1 MLPIYWALVDVTASK
16 NSLEIFCDALLT
28 VIESMPCC
36 SYFGLSLID
45 ENFHYIMNW
54 KDDKFIKVR
63 CDEADHADIS
73 DFLLYEDALLSLVGG
88 IARQAASQK
97 VESLESIA
105 GSSGEE
111 YSGSKAHFGE
121 AVKSIMRFMATGESA
136 SAEQGLHTHAYGRLL
151 GTRIGAYLSGV
162 PHKGVG
168 SVLPKEATQKM
179 DNHGMEAAFYLD
191 PIQPDFLMPNFYV
204 NRDGTRIEKLTEGK
218 ESDDGLESKDADDIV
233 ADDEVVDFYISAGA
247 AAALL
252 GIGIDIAI
260 VGNTAGIDVLQHIVC
275 LSGGRLGL
283 YRLDSDA
290 EGCNLEKD
298 AYKIV
303 TRPEYLDCQIKIRT
317 SNELVVAGTIDSRV
331 QEDENKI
338 FSSARM
344 SQEDSFAI
352 ILEHKNKASLSFRKN
367 VCIQATIS
375 YTVLKPGGQVGS
387 IMPFCAQRYIRIINQ
402 EFPLARTI
410 QDVFDSVDLN
420 VYLHCEFF
428 TNMAILQSFGRDHA
442 RQALLENLVHVVA
455 SNKDWVKH
463 GEYGGTHKLP
473 KHEGFSDIAILIECI
488 FYLIKSF
495 SDKKPHSLDLLKVLF
510 LSSSTCDDL
519 RAAILPRLTAWT
531 SADVI
536 SNVDVPLSTKAISSI
551 NESFLVL
558 DGYDSLLLCIKEE
571 GTKVPAPGTKLMQYI
586 TSCRKVRLPTPRF
599 KVLRGVKTLLEH
611 PILSTHR
618 QEGNEDGDSQE
629 KQQPDAF
636 SSLGSFHA
644 SLDSIADEL
653 ILD

>member
-1 MLPIYWALVDVTASK
+1 VLPIYWALVDVTASRHG
-16 NSLEIFCDALLT
+16 LEIVCNALLT
-28 VIESMPCC
+28 IIESLPCC

-73 DFLLYEDALLSLVGG
+73 EFLLYEDSLLSLVGG

-111 YSGSKAHFGE
+111 YPGSKAHFGE

-136 SAEQGLHTHAYGRLL
+136 SAEGLHTHAYGRLL

-162 PHKGVG
+162 PHIGVG
-168 SVLPKEATQKM
+168 SVLPKEEWKN
-179 DNHGMEAAFYLD
+179 DNSIGMEAAFYLD
-191 PIQPDFLMPNFYV
+191 PIQPDFLMPNLYGHK
-204 NRDGTRIEKLTEGK
+204 DATREETENLTEAS
-218 ESDDGLESKDADDIV
+218 ESERESNDDDNIV
-233 ADDEVVDFYISAGA
+233 VDDEVVDFYISAGA

-252 GIGIDIAI
+252 GIGIDVAI
-260 VGNTAGIDVLQHIVC
+260 VGNSAGIDVLQHIVC

-283 YRLDSDA
+283 YRLESDA

-303 TRPEYLDCQIKIRT
+303 TRPEYLDCQIKVRT
-317 SNELVVAGTIDSRV
+317 SNELVVTGTIDSRV
-331 QEDENKI
+331 QEDDNKI
-338 FSSARM
+338 FSTARM

-352 ILEHKNKASLSFRKN
+352 ILEHKKRASLSFRN
-367 VCIQATIS
+367 NICIQATIS
-375 YTVLKPGGQVGS
+375 YTVLKPVEQVGS

-410 QDVFDSVDLN
+410 QDIFDSVDLN
-420 VYLHCEFF
+420 VYLHCEFY
-428 TNMAILQSFGRDHA
+428 TSMAMLQSFGRDHA
-442 RQALLENLVHVVA
+442 RQALLESLVHVIA

-463 GEYGGTHKLP
+463 GEYGSSGNHKLP
-473 KHEGFSDIAILIECI
+473 KHEGLSDIETLIECI
-488 FYLIKSF
+488 FYLIKSL
-495 SDKKPHSLDLLKVLF
+495 SDKRPHSLDLLKVLY
-510 LSSSTCDDL
+510 LSSSTCEDL
-519 RAAILPRLTAWT
+519 RAAILPRLTSWANG
-531 SADVI
+531 DVI
-536 SNVDVPLSTKAISSI
+536 SNLNIPLTKKAIDSV
-551 NESFLVL
+551 EEPFLVL

-571 GTKVPAPGTKLMQYI
+571 GAKVPAPGTKLMQYI
-586 TSCRKVRLPTPRF
+586 TSCRKLRLPTPCF
-599 KVLRGVKTLLEH
+599 KVLKGIESLSEH
-611 PILSTHR
+611 PTFSAQR
-618 QEGNEDGDSQE
+618 QDGKEQLQPEGTSDM
-629 KQQPDAF
+629 F
-636 SSLGSFHA
+636 FSLGSFHA
-644 SLDSIADEL
+644 TLDSIAEEL

>member
-1 MLPIYWALVDVTASK
+1 VLPIYWALVDVTATR
-16 NSLEIFCDALLT
+16 NGLEIVCDALLT
-28 VIESMPCC
+28 VIESLPCC

-63 CDEADHADIS
+63 CDEADHSDIS
-73 DFLLYEDALLSLVGG
+73 EFLLYEDALLSLVGG

-136 SAEQGLHTHAYGRLL
+136 SSEQGLHTHAYGRLL

-168 SVLPKEATQKM
+168 SVLPKDKTQERE
-179 DNHGMEAAFYLD
+179 NLGMEAAFYLD
-191 PIQPDFLMPNFYV
+191 PIQPDFLMANLYA
-204 NRDGTRIEKLTEGK
+204 NRDATREQTKKLTEGK
-218 ESDDGLESKDADDIV
+218 ESDNGSESKDGDSID

-252 GIGIDIAI
+252 GIGIDVAI
-260 VGNTAGIDVLQHIVC
+260 VGNTAGIDVLQHLVC

-298 AYKIV
+298 AYKVV

-331 QEDENKI
+331 QEDENNI
-338 FSSARM
+338 FTSARM

-352 ILEHKNKASLSFRKN
+352 MLEHKNKVSLSFRKN
-367 VCIQATIS
+367 VCIQAAIS

-402 EFPLARTI
+402 EFPLARTM
-410 QDVFDSVDLN
+410 QDLFDSVDLN

-428 TNMAILQSFGRDHA
+428 SSMTMLQSFGRDHA
-442 RQALLENLVHVVA
+442 RQALLESLVHVVA

-463 GEYGGTHKLP
+463 GEYGGAGSHKLP
-473 KHEGFSDIAILIECI
+473 KHQGFPDISILIECT

-495 SDKKPHSLDLLKVLF
+495 SDKRPHSLDLLKVLF

-519 RAAILPRLTAWT
+519 RAAILPRLTAWAN
-531 SADVI
+531 ADVI
-536 SNVDVPLSTKAISSI
+536 SHVDVPLNPKAISSI

-558 DGYDSLLLCIKEE
+558 DAYDSLLLCIKEE
-571 GTKVPAPGTKLMQYI
+571 GTKVPASGTKLMQYI
-586 TSCRKVRLPTPRF
+586 TSCRKLRLPTPHF
-599 KVLRGVKTLLEH
+599 KVLKGLQALLEH
-611 PILSTHR
+611 PILSAPG
-618 QEGNEDGDSQE
+618 QDGNEDE
-629 KQQPDAF
+629 QQPDVF

-644 SLDSIADEL
+644 TLDSIADEL